1 MQRELLKDVREE
13 DEMSSSFTNESD
25 IDCPELSI
33 LFPDK
38 VQKIIRSK
46 EQSKVPYLNMKK
58 VREMMAKREEKMRK
72 EWEQEKHHVNPTNKI
87 IQLETELEITRKELS
102 NQTLKF
108 RLMTDEVK
116 DLKLKI
122 EEMEKRNELLVES
135 NLKLKSNYQI
145 IFKDYQA
152 CKSLST
158 EVERVMG
165 LVVGRDNQQK
175 IKERLG
181 ILLSANQ

>member
-1 MQRELLKDVREE
+1 
-13 DEMSSSFTNESD
+13 MSSSFTNEGD

-116 DLKLKI
+116 GLKLKI
-122 EEMEKRNELLVES
+122 EEMEKRNELLV
-135 NLKLKSNYQI
+135 
-145 IFKDYQA
+145 
-152 CKSLST
+152 
-158 EVERVMG
+158 
-165 LVVGRDNQQK
+165 
-175 IKERLG
+175 
-181 ILLSANQ
+181 